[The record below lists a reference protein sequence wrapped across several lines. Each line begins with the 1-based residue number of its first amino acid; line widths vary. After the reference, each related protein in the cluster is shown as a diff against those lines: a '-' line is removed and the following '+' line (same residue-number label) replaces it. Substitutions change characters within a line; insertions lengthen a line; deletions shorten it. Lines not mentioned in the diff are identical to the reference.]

1 MKKVGFIGAT
11 DKTDLI
17 VYIAKVLEQIGK
29 RVIVVDATIMQKS
42 KYVIPSINPTKSYV
56 TDFDNVDYAI
66 GFESIEEVARYLGIK
81 EIEKFNY
88 DYMLVDIDREE
99 MIDAFEI
106 DNTWMNYFVTAFDV
120 YSLRRGTEIL
130 KKMHV
135 NLNMSKILVNY
146 DMNKEDKEYLDYL
159 TIDTRVIWDDFT
171 IYVPFLDANQ
181 KQIEDDQRVYKVRVK
196 RLIPEYQESIIYIV
210 QNIVEDI
217 STSKIKKIIK
227 E

>member
-29 RVIVVDATIMQKS
+29 RVIVVDTTIMQKS

-81 EIEKFNY
+81 EVEKFNY

-99 MIDAFEI
+99 MIDTFEI

-120 YSLRRGTEIL
+120 YSL
-130 KKMHV
+130 
-135 NLNMSKILVNY
+135 
-146 DMNKEDKEYLDYL
+146 
-159 TIDTRVIWDDFT
+159 
-171 IYVPFLDANQ
+171 
-181 KQIEDDQRVYKVRVK
+181 
-196 RLIPEYQESIIYIV
+196 
-210 QNIVEDI
+210 
-217 STSKIKKIIK
+217 
-227 E
+227 

>member
-81 EIEKFNY
+81 EVEKFNY

-99 MIDAFEI
+99 MIDTFEI

-130 KKMHV
+130 KKMHA